1 MNLVIFRQAPYGTSY
16 AAEGVRVMS
25 SLGAFEV
32 DCSVLF
38 MDDGVFSLVKDQH
51 PEEMEMKPL
60 IKGIEP
66 LLQSGIPVFVSG
78 ESLAERQVNPGEI
91 LEGTVIVN
99 NTDIRKM
106 LDESD
111 IILTF

>member
-1 MNLVIFRQAPYGTSY
+1 MTLVIFRQAPYGTSY
-16 AAEGVRVMS
+16 AAEGIRVLS

-38 MDDGVFSLVKDQH
+38 MDDGVFSLVKGQH

-60 IKGIEP
+60 IKGIET
-66 LLQSGIPVFVSG
+66 LLQSGISVFVSG

-91 LEGTVIVN
+91 LERVVIVD

-106 LDESD
+106 LGESD

>member
-16 AAEGVRVMS
+16 AAEGVRVLS

-32 DCSVLF
+32 ECSVLF

-51 PEEMEMKPL
+51 PEELEMKPL
-60 IKGIEP
+60 VKGIESI
-66 LLQSGIPVFVSG
+66 LQGGITVFVSG
-78 ESLAERQVNPGEI
+78 ESLTERQVNPGEI
-91 LEGTVIVN
+91 LEGAIIVN
-99 NTDIRKM
+99 NADIRNM